1 MSKTEGQTGTWD
13 HDGFMIYFMKIPQ
26 WQIIAS
32 TDSTDKSLFSSSL
45 YKNKYVRWSFIHT
58 KFLGITQK

>member
-32 TDSTDKSLFSSSL
+32 TDSTDKSLF
-45 YKNKYVRWSFIHT
+45 F
-58 KFLGITQK
+58 KFTVQK